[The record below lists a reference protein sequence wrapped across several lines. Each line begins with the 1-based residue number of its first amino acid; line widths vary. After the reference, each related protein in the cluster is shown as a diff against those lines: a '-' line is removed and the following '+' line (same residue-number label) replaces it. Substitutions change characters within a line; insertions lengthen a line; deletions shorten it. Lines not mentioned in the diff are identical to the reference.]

1 MNMSL
6 CSQCGAPAEVG
17 FMFCKNCGATLQ
29 PPVSLIQSHEHTV
42 TSNVKGTM
50 ERKAREE
57 MVVKRNAGWFLFVAL
72 ISLINSILYGFD
84 VHVEFF
90 LRLWGGLG
98 LAVTELVSVFA
109 RRSGGVG
116 FVLALI
122 INGFISGLFLVFW
135 NFARKGNKWAFWA
148 GAGLYALDG
157 LSILLFL
164 RPPLVDLAFHA
175 VALFFML
182 GGAYAI
188 SRLQRLEQTG

>member
-1 MNMSL
+1 MNMNL
-6 CSQCGAPAEVG
+6 CSQCGAPADVG
-17 FMFCKNCGATLQ
+17 LMFCKNCGATLQ

-42 TSNVKGTM
+42 TSNVKATM
-50 ERKAREE
+50 EQKAREE
-57 MVVKRNAGWFLFVAL
+57 MVVKRGAGWFLFVAL

-84 VHVEFF
+84 VHIEFL

-135 NFARKGNKWAFWA
+135 NFARKGNKWAFWT
-148 GAGLYALDG
+148 GAVLYALDG

-164 RPPLVDLAFHA
+164 RPLLVDLAFHS

-188 SRLQRLEQTG
+188 SRLQRLEQTS